1 MQASLGTASAVIS
14 AESTSYRPMRIQ
26 LSRISSPAA
35 LDRLEAPVSFN
46 NRSPHTVTF
55 AMATE
60 SSEAPVKKKFQLK
73 KPLFSK
79 PSWASPKPISTNED
93 IFSRSNKSYAA
104 IAEREEKHRRKREER
119 KAKRLQEAVSD
130 EDYDEH
136 KDKKRRASVVDR
148 DVSEDQDDYESSC
161 SEVEEVNVG
170 KLPTPRSRSPSKN
183 IATPELPPISKQ
195 ESSKSPTTQSQ
206 RPPPAQAE
214 IIDIYDSADD
224 SESTPAA
231 PQRRVS
237 LVVSDDDDIQITS
250 INSKPPDPTVDEA
263 SDEEFA
269 ELARQAREKARRKR
283 LNLDNPSQ
291 SSAGPSQSTL
301 ETSTLPNGSFVAK
314 SETPQP
320 PHDPEVSIL
329 ITSSLPGT
337 DMAIIKRRLNQ
348 RLRDVRIAWCS
359 RQGFSDAETA
369 KIILTFRGRRV
380 FDVNT
385 CKSLQI
391 GVDATGEVVME
402 GEKDVLGEADRRIH
416 MEAMTEVMYLE
427 MEKQEEEKR
436 GQQPE
441 ELDEVEVSEA
451 TIPKPPERET
461 RIILKAQG
469 LQDFKLRVKDV
480 SPDYASRFLFVMLII
495 HSLPQSLTS

>member
-1 MQASLGTASAVIS
+1 
-14 AESTSYRPMRIQ
+14 
-26 LSRISSPAA
+26 
-35 LDRLEAPVSFN
+35 
-46 NRSPHTVTF
+46 
-55 AMATE
+55 MATE
-60 SSEAPVKKKFQLK
+60 SPEAPVKKKFQLK

-79 PSWASPKPISTNED
+79 PSWAAPKPVSTNED

-104 IAEREEKHRRKREER
+104 IAEREERHRRKREER
-119 KAKRLQEAVSD
+119 KAKRLQEAESD
-130 EDYDEH
+130 EDFDEH
-136 KDKKRRASVVDR
+136 KDKRRRTSLADH
-148 DVSEDQDDYESSC
+148 DVSEDQDDDESSH
-161 SEVEEVNVG
+161 SEAEGINVA
-170 KLPTPRSRSPSKN
+170 KLPTPQSRSSSKTK
-183 IATPELPPISKQ
+183 ATPEPPTISKQ
-195 ESSKSPTTQSQ
+195 DHSRSPTTQSQ
-206 RPPPAQAE
+206 RTPSAQAE

-224 SESTPAA
+224 SDSTPTE

-237 LVVSDDDDIQITS
+237 LVDSEDDDIQIISTQ
-250 INSKPPDPTVDEA
+250 SKPPDPTIDEV

-301 ETSTLPNGSFVAK
+301 ETSTLPNGSFAAK

-320 PHDPEVSIL
+320 PQDPAVSIL

-337 DMAIIKRRLNQ
+337 DMVIIRRRLNQ
-348 RLRDVRIAWCS
+348 RLRDVRITWCS
-359 RQGFSDAETA
+359 RQGFSDAEIT

-385 CKSLQI
+385 CKSLGI

-416 MEAMTEVMYLE
+416 MEAMTEAMYLE
-427 MEKQEEEKR
+427 MEKQEEGKR

-451 TIPKPPERET
+451 TIPEPRERET

-480 SPDYASRFLFVMLII
+480 SPEYSSRLSFVVLIV
-495 HSLPQSLTS
+495 HSLPQSLTSSAPSNRKETSARTRIYLLCLTASVLSLI